1 MTSRT
6 VDGAFLGKMSYSSL
20 ADWEKRNQSMRLLV
34 LSSEFPPGPGGIGT
48 HAHQVSHNL
57 VRAGWQVTAISPQDH
72 ASEEQIRDFNE
83 SQPFPIVRLP
93 SQRGAL
99 VVAAL
104 RWRILIRCIRMRKP
118 DILLGTGER
127 SAWLAAAAS
136 RLYKLPWVAVGHG
149 TEFGVSNVWASRA
162 TRWSFEC
169 ASAVVCVS
177 QYTRRLMVESGI
189 NPRRELVIPNG
200 GDDVRFRVL
209 PAGEI
214 KSFRQSLGKDA
225 DHLLLTVGN
234 VTERKGQEVVI
245 RALPHILKVARK
257 THYLMAGLP
266 TLKHELTELACELG
280 VAEHVHFLGRVDADS
295 LVKYLNCCDVFVMT
309 SRLTKDGDCE
319 GFGIAVVEAAL
330 CGKPAVVS
338 ANSGLAEAII
348 DGSTGIA
355 VPEGDEVATANA
367 LLSLLKDP
375 QLRHT
380 MGKAALDLAQR
391 EQSWRTRSGEYDKL
405 LGGLLDGFHRRSLK
419 GAS

>member
-1 MTSRT
+1 
-6 VDGAFLGKMSYSSL
+6 
-20 ADWEKRNQSMRLLV
+20 
-34 LSSEFPPGPGGIGT
+34 
-48 HAHQVSHNL
+48 
-57 VRAGWQVTAISPQDH
+57 
-72 ASEEQIRDFNE
+72 
-83 SQPFPIVRLP
+83 
-93 SQRGAL
+93 
-99 VVAAL
+99 
-104 RWRILIRCIRMRKP
+104 
-118 DILLGTGER
+118 
-127 SAWLAAAAS
+127 
-136 RLYKLPWVAVGHG
+136 
-149 TEFGVSNVWASRA
+149 
-162 TRWSFEC
+162 
-169 ASAVVCVS
+169 
-177 QYTRRLMVESGI
+177 MVEAGI

-245 RALPHILKVARK
+245 RALPHILKVAPK

-367 LLSLLKDP
+367 LLSLLKNP

-419 GAS
+419 EVS

>member
-1 MTSRT
+1 
-6 VDGAFLGKMSYSSL
+6 MSYSSL
-20 ADWEKRNQSMRLLV
+20 ADWEKRNQSMRLLI

-57 VRAGWQVTAISPQDH
+57 SRAGWKLTVISPQDH
-72 ASEEQIRDFNE
+72 AAEEQIRDFNE

-99 VVAAL
+99 IVAAQ
-104 RWRILIRCIRMRKP
+104 RWRILIRCIRMQRP

-127 SAWLAAAAS
+127 STWLAAAAS

-149 TEFGVSNVWASRA
+149 TEFGIPNVWASRA
-162 TRWSFEC
+162 TRWSFES

-177 QYTRRLMVESGI
+177 QYTRRLMIDAGI
-189 NPRRELVIPNG
+189 RPRRELVIPNG

-209 PAGEI
+209 PVGEI
-214 KSFRQSLGKDA
+214 KSFRQSLGIDA
-225 DHLLLTVGN
+225 NHLLLTVGN

-245 RALPHILKVARK
+245 RSLPHILKSAPK

-266 TLKHELTELACELG
+266 TLKQELTELARKLG
-280 VAEHVHFLGRVDADS
+280 VAENVHFLGRVDADS

-348 DGSTGIA
+348 DGLTGIA
-355 VPEGDEVATANA
+355 VPEGDELATANA
-367 LLSLLKDP
+367 LFSLLKDP
-375 QLRHT
+375 QLRHK
-380 MGKAALDLAQR
+380 MGKAAQDLARR
-391 EQSWRTRSGEYDKL
+391 EQSWRTRSEEYEKL
-405 LGGLLDGFHRRSLK
+405 FAGLLDGFHGRSLK
-419 GAS
+419 ECS